1 MLTQKE
7 EDEYILQ
14 NKIHFET
21 LFKKKKFQFSLESV
35 EIIRKFFTLR
45 IKFSYLFNH
54 ILLHLLR
61 NTNNPH
67 MQLFFLYSI
76 PRPDQI

>member
-7 EDEYILQ
+7 EDELILQ

-35 EIIRKFFTLR
+35 EIIRKFFTLK

-54 ILLHLLR
+54 ILRNLLR
-61 NTNNPH
+61 NNPH
-67 MQLFFLYSI
+67 LQFFFLYCI